1 MKIFS
6 FECHKTNHILPLF
19 RTYYYKKTWE
29 VFMENRDSIKLLKEC
44 DAGSKMAVT
53 SLEDVLDKVENE
65 NLKKLLHETKEHHE
79 QLGNEI
85 HALLMEYGSEE
96 KDPNPMAKGMSKMKT
111 NFMMGMKD
119 DSDETAA
126 DLITDGCNMGI
137 KSLYKY
143 MNQYPTAD
151 KKVKDFCTRLISIED
166 QLRKELRA
174 YL

>member
-1 MKIFS
+1 
-6 FECHKTNHILPLF
+6 
-19 RTYYYKKTWE
+19 
-29 VFMENRDSIKLLKEC
+29 MENRDSIKLLKEC

-85 HALLMEYGSEE
+85 HSLLMEYGSEE

-119 DSDETAA
+119 DGDETAA

-151 KKVKDFCTRLISIED
+151 KKVIDLCTRLISIED

>member
-1 MKIFS
+1 
-6 FECHKTNHILPLF
+6 
-19 RTYYYKKTWE
+19 
-29 VFMENRDSIKLLKEC
+29 MEDRDTIKLLKEC

-53 SLEDVLDKVENE
+53 SLDEILEKIENE
-65 NLKKLLHETKEHHE
+65 NLKKLLIETKGHHE
-79 QLGNEI
+79 KLGNKI
-85 HALLMEYGSEE
+85 HSLLSEYGSEE
-96 KDPNPMAKGMSKMKT
+96 KDPNPMAKSMSWMKT
-111 NFMMGMKD
+111 TMKMGMK

-143 MNQYPTAD
+143 MNQYPGANP
-151 KKVKDFCTRLISIED
+151 KVKDLCKRLISIED